1 MQRVFSFR
9 QGDRA
14 EYLAQYILSAIAI
27 TVPVPRQE
35 DVGTDLHCSLLKKE
49 GNNLRPYLPFNIQ
62 IKSHADEV
70 LKEGVSF
77 GGLTTSKE
85 PQWRR
90 HEIEQLCQT
99 DTPFLVGIVNKDE
112 QWIDLFCTITRYFV
126 AYNWKR
132 TGLPRQVNLIPY
144 EPLGEGHLG
153 DGLWEDLSEKP
164 GMPRGLWRL
173 PLGQP
178 MVRVSIADSENPE
191 RCEQIKA
198 LLEPYLR
205 MDQENG
211 VFARI
216 GLGYFN
222 WPKIIRTSQPL
233 TDGAVGLVT
242 PPAASPAVQRQLVA
256 LTRIA
261 ASLLRS
267 YQISGM
273 KKEICEW
280 KGVLDQLPIAS
291 EPETIQD
298 AVQDAL
304 KFAQP

>member
-1 MQRVFSFR
+1 MQRVLSFR

-35 DVGTDLHCSLLKKE
+35 DVGTDFHCSLLKRE
-49 GNNLRPYLPFNIQ
+49 RNNLRPYLPFNIQ
-62 IKSHADEV
+62 IKSHGDEV

-77 GGLTTSKE
+77 GGLTKSKE

-90 HEIEQLCQT
+90 HEIEQLCQM
-99 DTPFLVGIVNKDE
+99 DSPFLIGIVNKDE
-112 QWIDLFCTITRYFV
+112 QWIDLFCTITRYFL

-132 TGLPRQVNLIPY
+132 SGLPREVSLIPY
-144 EPLGEGHLG
+144 EPVGEGHLG
-153 DGLWEDLSEKP
+153 AGEWEDLP
-164 GMPRGLWRL
+164 DRPDMPRGHWRL

-178 MVRVSIADSENPE
+178 MVRITIADSENPE
-191 RCEQIKA
+191 RCEQIKQ

-222 WPKIIRTSQPL
+222 WPKIIRRDQPL

-242 PPAASPAVQRQLVA
+242 PPATSPVVQRQLTV
-256 LTRIA
+256 LTRIT

-267 YQISGM
+267 YQISDR
-273 KKEICEW
+273 KKEILEW
-280 KGVLDQLPIAS
+280 QSVLGQLPVAS
-291 EPETIQD
+291 ETDTIRD

-304 KFAQP
+304 KFAQT

>member
-27 TVPVPRQE
+27 TVPVSRQE
-35 DVGTDLHCSLLKKE
+35 DVGTDFHCSLLRKDGK
-49 GNNLRPYLPFNIQ
+49 NLRPYRPFNIQ
-62 IKSHADEV
+62 VKSHGNEV
-70 LKEGVSF
+70 RKKGVSF
-77 GGLTTSKE
+77 GGLTTSKK
-85 PQWRR
+85 PQWCR

-99 DTPFLVGIVNKDE
+99 DTPFLVGIVNKDD

-126 AYNWKR
+126 IYNWLQK
-132 TGLPRQVNLIPY
+132 GHPRKVSLIPY
-144 EPLGEGHLG
+144 APVGEGHLG
-153 DGLWEDLSEKP
+153 AGAWEDLPERP
-164 GMPRGLWRL
+164 DMPRGHWRL

-178 MVRVSIADSENPE
+178 MVRITIADSENPE
-191 RCEQIKA
+191 RCEQIKQ

-222 WPKIIRTSQPL
+222 WPKIIRTGQPL

-242 PPAASPAVQRQLVA
+242 PPATSPAVKSQLVA

-273 KKEICEW
+273 KKEILEW
-280 KGVLDQLPIAS
+280 QDVLGQLPVAS
-291 EPETIQD
+291 EPDTIRD

-304 KFAQP
+304 KFAQT